1 MAKKKGWLGCSF
13 PVIILVAIIVMVV
26 GVLGILAGPLG
37 QKFNVALPS
46 WLGWMSLDL
55 PRPELPADVVF
66 HIFGL
71 PVFNSM
77 LATWVTVLVLV
88 VIALLI
94 TRKPKLI
101 PSRVQSVA
109 ESILGYIYNLCVN
122 TAGEKDGRKFF
133 PLVATI
139 FLFILFNA
147 LLALIPGFSAI
158 YANTADGHHIEVLRA
173 ANTDLNTPL
182 ALALITFCTVEFMG
196 FKRLGLGYLKK
207 FIAWGDFGRAVG
219 NIFKGKVDIMAM
231 LSGFIVGIVGL
242 LELVGEFIRIVS
254 LTFRL
259 FGSMLA
265 GEIILL
271 VIAYVVPYF
280 VPTVFYGLE
289 AFFAVIQ
296 ALVFGTLT
304 IVYISLSVSSHDSAE
319 HHKAA

>member
-1 MAKKKGWLGCSF
+1 VARKKGCLGCSL
-13 PVIILVAIIVMVV
+13 PVVIVIAVVALASVV
-26 GVLGILAGPLG
+26 FGILAGPLG
-37 QKFNVALPS
+37 EKFGVTGLP
-46 WLGWMSLDL
+46 GWMSLHL
-55 PRPELPADVVF
+55 PEPKLPSEAVF
-66 HIFGL
+66 HIFGFA
-71 PVFNSM
+71 VTNSI
-77 LATWVTVLVLV
+77 LATWVTVIVLVLL
-88 VIALLI
+88 AFFI
-94 TRKPKLI
+94 TRKPKLV
-101 PSRVQSVA
+101 PSRAQSVA

-147 LLALIPGFSAI
+147 FLALVPGYGSIIFH
-158 YANTADGHHIEVLRA
+158 TVGEHEGELLRA

-207 FIAWGDFGRAVG
+207 FITWGDFFRAFG
-219 NIFKGKVDIMAM
+219 KIFKGKFDIMGL
-231 LSGFIVGIVGL
+231 LSGAIMGVVGL
-242 LELVGEFIRIVS
+242 LELIGEFIRIVS

-259 FGSMLA
+259 FGNMLA

-271 VIAYVVPYF
+271 VIAYVVPYCI
-280 VPTVFYGLE
+280 PTVFYGLE

-296 ALVFGTLT
+296 ALVFGVLT
-304 IVYISLSVSSHDSAE
+304 IVYISLAVTSHDAGE

>member
-1 MAKKKGWLGCSF
+1 MAKKKGCLGCSL
-13 PVIILVAIIVMVV
+13 PVVILVAIVV
-26 GVLGILAGPLG
+26 LVPLVLGLLAGPLG
-37 QKFNVALPS
+37 KTFGVTWLP
-46 WLGWMSLDL
+46 GWMAPSL
-55 PRPELPADVVF
+55 PHPQLPAEVIC
-66 HIFGL
+66 HIFGFS
-71 PVFNSM
+71 VTNSM
-77 LATWVTVLVLV
+77 IATWITVVVLLVL
-88 VIALLI
+88 ALLI

-101 PSRVQSVA
+101 PGRAQSAA

-147 LLALIPGFSAI
+147 LLALIPGFGSI
-158 YANTADGHHIEVLRA
+158 HYHTAEGNMELLRA

-207 FIAWGDFGRAVG
+207 FITWGDFGRAVG
-219 NIFKGKVDIMAM
+219 RIFKGKFDIMAL
-231 LSGFIVGIVGL
+231 LSGFIMGIVGL
-242 LELVGEFIRIVS
+242 LELVGEFIRIIS

-259 FGSMLA
+259 FGNMLA

-271 VIAYVVPYF
+271 VIAYVVPYYI
-280 VPTVFYGLE
+280 PTVFYGLE

-296 ALVFGTLT
+296 ALVFGVLT
-304 IVYISLSVSSHDSAE
+304 IVYISLAVSSHGSEE
-319 HHKAA
+319 HHKTA